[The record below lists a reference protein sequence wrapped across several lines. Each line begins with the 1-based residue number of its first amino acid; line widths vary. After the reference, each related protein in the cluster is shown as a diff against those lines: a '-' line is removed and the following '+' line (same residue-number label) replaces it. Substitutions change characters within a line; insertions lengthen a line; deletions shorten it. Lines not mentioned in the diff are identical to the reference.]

1 MAYKLFKRFFDIVFS
16 FLLLM
21 FLIPFWVIISILI
34 KADSKGRI
42 IYTQKRVGIGSSHFT
57 IYKFRT
63 MKEGTPDIPTDEVK
77 DPDKLYTKIGKALR
91 RTSLDEI
98 PQLLNILKGDM
109 SFVGPRP
116 ALHNQDLLIAL
127 RKENRVDSVRPG
139 VTGLAQINGRD
150 ELEIPVKVSF
160 DARYVQELSLTL
172 DIKICLLTVKAAFSG
187 QGVR

>member
-16 FLLLM
+16 FLLLII
-21 FLIPFWVIISILI
+21 LIPFWVVAAILI
-34 KADSKGRI
+34 KADSKGRV
-42 IYTQKRVGIGSSHFT
+42 IYTQKRVGIGSGHFT

-63 MKEGTPDIPTDEVK
+63 MKEGTPDIPTDELK
-77 DPDKLYTKIGKALR
+77 DPDKLYTKVGKALR
-91 RTSLDEI
+91 RSSLDEI

-116 ALHNQDLLIAL
+116 ALHNQEWLITL
-127 RKENRVDSVRPG
+127 RKESHVDSIRPG

-160 DARYVQELSLTL
+160 DARYVKELSLVL
-172 DIKICLLTVKAAFSG
+172 DIKICLLTVKAALLR